1 MELAFPL
8 QIINE
13 HSGLFI
19 AVFTEQQKLLEEKMK
34 VINPVTASERD
45 YSVENEKKI
54 PVSKYYGEDIFSSR
68 VMIEKLPKDVYKRM
82 VEIINGGRK
91 MDCDT
96 ANAIAHAIKE
106 WAIEKGATH
115 YCHWF
120 QPMTGATAEK
130 HDSFIEF
137 TDSGDIIERFTGKQL
152 IQGEPDASSFP
163 SGGLRSTFEARG
175 YTAWDPTSP
184 AFIIRKGLGTTL
196 CIPTIFISYT
206 GEALDKKTPLLRS
219 IDAINRSA
227 INLMRLL
234 GNTESK
240 KVFATLGPEQEYFLI
255 DQDYFYKRQDLLLSG
270 RSLLGAVPPKGQ
282 QLEDQYFGSIKERI
296 LSFMHDVEEELYKLG
311 IPAKT
316 RHNEV
321 APSQFEIAP
330 IFEEAN
336 LAADHNQLVMDTMK
350 RIAPKHKLS
359 LLLHEKPFAGINGSG
374 KHVNWSLSDD
384 LGNNMLNPG
393 KTPHDNI
400 QFLVFLMAT
409 IKAVNTHAD
418 LLRASVA
425 SAGNDHRLGA
435 NEAPPAIISIFLG
448 EQLTQILDN
457 IEKGKI
463 TKATDEAI
471 IDLGI
476 SKLPVLSKDST
487 DRNRTSPFAFTGN
500 KFEFRAVGS
509 SQSIS
514 FPAAILNT
522 IVAESIDILA
532 RKIKGK
538 NGKNVNQAALD
549 VVREE
554 VKANKSIL
562 FMGDNYTKE
571 WENEAAKRGLPNKK
585 TSCEALKDLKSDKAL
600 KLFEKYNVLSALELK
615 SRYHVRLEKYIKEID
630 IEAVTLNNMIQN
642 QIIPA
647 AVSYQRK
654 IAQSV
659 KSVIEVI
666 GDSRDLKAQ
675 KELIKL
681 ISVLIGETQALANE
695 LRIKIDK
702 ANAIASE
709 EKKAAYFCDE
719 VKLIMNDIREKA
731 DMLENYVDDELW
743 PIPKYWEM
751 LFIS

>member
-1 MELAFPL
+1 
-8 QIINE
+8 
-13 HSGLFI
+13 
-19 AVFTEQQKLLEEKMK
+19 MK
-34 VINPVTASERD
+34 YHNLIPASERH
-45 YSVENEKKI
+45 YVVAKEKQEQI
-54 PVSKYYGEDIFSSR
+54 SKYFGEDTFSTK
-68 VMIEKLPKDVYKRM
+68 VMQDKLPKGIYKR
-82 VEIINGGRK
+82 IIETIEARRK
-91 MDCDT
+91 LDLET
-96 ANAIAHAIKE
+96 ANAVAHAIKE
-106 WAIEKGATH
+106 WAIDKGATH

-137 TDSGDIIERFTGKQL
+137 TDAGDVIERFSGMQL

-184 AFIIRKGLGTTL
+184 AFIIRNGLGTTL

-219 IDAINRSA
+219 IGAIDKSA
-227 INLMRLL
+227 VNMLRLL
-234 GNTESK
+234 GNQESQ
-240 KVFATLGPEQEYFLI
+240 KVFATLGPEQEYFLV
-255 DQDYFYKRQDLLLSG
+255 DQDYYFKRQDLVLSG
-270 RSLLGAVPPKGQ
+270 RSLLGALPPKGQ

-336 LAADHNQLVMDTMK
+336 LAADHNQLVMETMK
-350 RIAPKHKLS
+350 RIAPLHKLR

-374 KHVNWSLSDD
+374 KHLNWSLSDD
-384 LGNNMLNPG
+384 LGNNLLNPG

-435 NEAPPAIISIFLG
+435 NEAPPAIISVFLG
-448 EQLTQILDN
+448 EQLTNILDN

-463 TKATDEAI
+463 TKATDAAI

-514 FPAAILNT
+514 FPATVLNT
-522 IVAESIDILA
+522 IVAEGLDLLA
-532 RKIKGK
+532 AKIKAKGGDVK
-538 NGKNVNQAALD
+538 QAALD
-549 VVREE
+549 VVKEE
-554 VKANKSIL
+554 VKANKAIL

-571 WENEAAKRGLPNKK
+571 WEQEAQKRKLPNKK
-585 TSCEALKDLKSDKAL
+585 TSYEALKDLKSDKAL
-600 KLFEKYNVLSALELK
+600 KLFDKYGVLSPVELK
-615 SRYHVRLEKYIKEID
+615 SRYHVRLERYIKEID
-630 IEAVTLNNMIQN
+630 IEAATLSTMVQS
-642 QIIPA
+642 QILPA
-647 AVSYQRK
+647 AAAYQK
-654 IAQSV
+654 TLAQSI
-659 KSVIEVI
+659 KNAMDVI
-666 GDSRDLKAQ
+666 GDGKELKPQKELLKLVSSLISDAQ
-675 KELIKL
+675 KEVTALKKE
-681 ISVLIGETQALANE
+681 IGKATALGSE
-695 LRIKIDK
+695 DK
-702 ANAIASE
+702 Q
-709 EKKAAYFCDE
+709 AAYFCD
-719 VKLIMNDIREKA
+719 VIKPSMNAVRHTVDT
-731 DMLENYVDDELW
+731 LEHYVDNELW